1 MGSSLTSAAAAAA
14 TASLLRSS
22 ATTRRA
28 SARIA
33 DMLRTASV
41 VNASETTRSPATLTT
56 LARAYVLAIAAEVR
70 KPPHFRR
77 STGARE
83 SVAL

>member
-1 MGSSLTSAAAAAA
+1 
-14 TASLLRSS
+14 
-22 ATTRRA
+22 
-28 SARIA
+28 
-33 DMLRTASV
+33 